1 MKRFRGAVLA
11 FFVLA
16 AGQARADVLYNN
28 FGPGDSYQTGNSWI
42 IGRFPGTSIT
52 WVQGDPF
59 RVTGGDFTLDRLTL
73 ALSWV
78 AGPNEADVQL
88 RADAGGLPGATLES
102 FHFSN
107 LGNFGNNNPPVAAN
121 SLLHPLLSAGAQYW
135 VTASASDLTD
145 IAWNLNSTGDRGPH
159 AQSQNGGPFSLVD
172 SDRGAYRV
180 EATPSPVP
188 EPGTLLLCGIG
199 GLGLLGYRWGR
210 RKLAA

>member
-1 MKRFRGAVLA
+1 MKRFRVAALA
-11 FFVLA
+11 LFVVA

-28 FGPGDSYQTGNSWI
+28 FGPGDTYDTRDAAI
-42 IGRFPGTSIT
+42 IGRFPGDTVT

-59 RVTGGDFTLDRLTL
+59 RVTGADYTLDRLTL
-73 ALSWV
+73 ALGWFS
-78 AGPNEADVQL
+78 GPNQVDVQF
-88 RADAGGLPGATLES
+88 RADAGGLPGAVIES
-102 FHFSN
+102 FHLTD
-107 LGNFGNNNPPVAAN
+107 LGPLFQNNPPVVAN
-121 SLLHPLLSAGAQYW
+121 SVLHPLLSAGAQYW
-135 VTASASDLTD
+135 VTASASDQTD
-145 IAWNLNSTGDRGPH
+145 VGWNTNSTGDTGPH
-159 AQSQNGGPFSLVD
+159 AQSQNGGPFNVIT